1 MCPTP
6 VEQCLRLVLAP
17 AGRRLGQDAAYS
29 TQRWRHTAAMQPVA
43 KSLWTLVL
51 FDYVIFF
58 AFDSHLLV
66 NSNTEVAIRV
76 GLRLMH
82 LAIVDWLMRL
92 LLCSRLVSLE
102 KLDDANSECVTVY
115 FVHCLATNFVCCFSV
130 RLLKPFLRVSIY
142 ILIMRTA
149 RIVCGAG
156 SM

>member
-1 MCPTP
+1 LKDWGNDTYKAGVVDMCPTP

-29 TQRWRHTAAMQPVA
+29 TQRGRHTAAMQSVA

-51 FDYVIFF
+51 FDYIIFF

-82 LAIVDWLMRL
+82 LAIVD
-92 LLCSRLVSLE
+92 
-102 KLDDANSECVTVY
+102 
-115 FVHCLATNFVCCFSV
+115 
-130 RLLKPFLRVSIY
+130 
-142 ILIMRTA
+142 
-149 RIVCGAG
+149 
-156 SM
+156 